1 MKKET
6 IRAIVDI
13 IVAENKEIIVLKEEY
28 WNEVIDSKWLESRH
42 KNRHNEIDYRVVH
55 NKLFLYVHKDEND
68 IMASGPW
75 NRRGVNYD
83 NQLNDYI
90 IDMHGI
96 LRIGIG
102 WKHNCYTEFPYC
114 VLGAGRMIVGRDG
127 IIHYIDNHSGH
138 YRPTEEEFNNS
149 LKYLDHLTIA
159 HKYVWDYS

>member
-1 MKKET
+1 M
-6 IRAIVDI
+6 
-13 IVAENKEIIVLKEEY
+13 
-28 WNEVIDSKWLESRH
+28 
-42 KNRHNEIDYRVVH
+42 
-55 NKLFLYVHKDEND
+55 FLYVHKDEND

-90 IDMHGI
+90 IDMNGI

-159 HKYVWDYS
+159 HKYVWDYSWFCLSSLYKLGTGWSIIGNKLITITTSSNFPLSLI